1 MQMLKGDAKI
11 DVPVYREDE
20 GDIEQGM
27 DPVMH
32 GILITPADLKPVPG
46 KPGVY
51 VANHENPDVT
61 VTVTVQA
68 DGSTTIET
76 DPESEIFENTLH
88 V

>member
-1 MQMLKGDAKI
+1 MLKGDAKI
-11 DVPVYREDE
+11 DVPVYREDAEDTGE
-20 GDIEQGM
+20 GPHM
-27 DPVMH
+27 Y
-32 GILITPADLKPVPG
+32 GILIRPEDLTPVPG

-61 VTVTVQA
+61 VTVTVQG

-76 DPESEIFENTLH
+76 DPESDIFENTLH

>member
-1 MQMLKGDAKI
+1 MLKGDAKI
-11 DVPVYREDE
+11 DVPVYSEDE
-20 GDIEQGM
+20 GDIDQGM

-32 GILITPADLKPVPG
+32 GILVRPEDLEPVPE

-51 VANHENPDVT
+51 VAKHKSPEVTVT
-61 VTVTVQA
+61 VTVTVQP

-88 V
+88 A